1 MRAFGEMNI
10 NPRDLKTYLIFYQ
23 NDLLNNDDEK
33 DDDHNFV
40 NDDDDDN
47 ENDKIMFVKLWH
59 CTDMTVREQHWT
71 ILAMFSHRYICYI
84 SKLGFSFK
92 R

>member
-10 NPRDLKTYLIFYQ
+10 NPRDLKTYLMFYQ

-40 NDDDDDN
+40 NDADN
-47 ENDKIMFVKLWH
+47 DNDNDKI
-59 CTDMTVREQHWT
+59 
-71 ILAMFSHRYICYI
+71 IL
-84 SKLGFSFK
+84 
-92 R
+92 